1 MSTFTRLHKETKL
14 YKPDAIAEGIEDA
27 SSTAI
32 DYVTE
37 ISSGSGIEV
46 HPRDDEH
53 NKVQITPNGME
64 VFQNDAS
71 VAAYGST
78 SRIGKVGD
86 VHVIVD
92 QDSLDVMDGADTL
105 ATFGEETRIGKED
118 ESHLELD
125 YHSMQLISQENNHSD
140 TYFHVSDLRERSGTF
155 SRTDR
160 LDTDISDAIS
170 SFDLAIPASEITSVK
185 FGYTSSEEDVDPSG
199 YSVHR
204 SSTAPYDGYITSLTF
219 SPPLSLLEGEP
230 DPESLTPAVMVSLV
244 VTYASDIP
252 ARVLTFGS
260 RTGNVGPYSSA
271 LGQSNVA
278 SGHTS
283 HARGYACEASGQY
296 SCADGYDSKA
306 TGYASHAFGSRAR
319 ATGRSSFAEGENT
332 TAEGYQSHAQN
343 YGTLASAAAQTA
355 IGMYNMRDNG
365 VEDDTITDTFTGD
378 GVTRVFTPSQY
389 VAYTRGVYIDGVAT
403 GDYSMTSD
411 YKSFQFLTA
420 PANGAVVRIEYVTT
434 TLPVGYPGY
443 GRYAFM
449 VGNGADPSRR
459 SNAFAVQWDGVTEHY
474 GDVPWTNLTLASGA
488 IAHASERT
496 PKIRKWGPV
505 VTITGAA
512 KPTAEVAA
520 DGTLTIGTVP
530 DGCIP
535 KTDVVSLQQG
545 SGKAVWM
552 LRIDTSGEVTA
563 SRYRVGSDSAAM
575 TASGNGT
582 WLPLNVTY
590 MV

>member
-53 NKVQITPNGME
+53 NKVQITPSGME

-105 ATFGEETRIGKED
+105 ATFGESTRIGKSGNAHVTID
-118 ESHLELD
+118 QDSLDVMDGQSVLATFGESTRIGLANAFNSVVQAGLFAIR
-125 YHSMQLISQENNHSD
+125 YA
-140 TYFHVSDLRERSGTF
+140 
-155 SRTDR
+155 TDR
-160 LDTDISDAIS
+160 LFSVTSDGWQTNIYMGGSTVPSGVGYTDSQLLTIEEYLRSGCTTDGLDVYDPQGGKTGYQLLDVGGGLYKVIDGGKNVIESATYEAIYFYYS
-170 SFDLAIPASEITSVK
+170 GTDEVFTAEPRLYPQSEIPA
-185 FGYTSSEEDVDPSG
+185 
-199 YSVHR
+199 
-204 SSTAPYDGYITSLTF
+204 
-219 SPPLSLLEGEP
+219 
-230 DPESLTPAVMVSLV
+230 TPANIDM
-244 VTYASDIP
+244 
-252 ARVLTFGS
+252 G
-260 RTGNVGPYSSA
+260 GVGIGA
-271 LGQSNVA
+271 
-278 SGHTS
+278 
-283 HARGYACEASGQY
+283 
-296 SCADGYDSKA
+296 ADG
-306 TGYASHAFGSRAR
+306 
-319 ATGRSSFAEGENT
+319 
-332 TAEGYQSHAQN
+332 
-343 YGTLASAAAQTA
+343 LL
-355 IGMYNMRDNG
+355 
-365 VEDDTITDTFTGD
+365 TIRG
-378 GVTRVFTPSQY
+378 
-389 VAYTRGVYIDGVAT
+389 RGVVHS
-403 GDYSMTSD
+403 GD
-411 YKSFQFLTA
+411 
-420 PANGAVVRIEYVTT
+420 I
-434 TLPVGYPGY
+434 
-443 GRYAFM
+443 
-449 VGNGADPSRR
+449 
-459 SNAFAVQWDGVTEHY
+459 
-474 GDVPWTNLTLASGA
+474 PWTNLTLSSGA
-488 IAHASERT
+488 TAHASERT

-552 LRIDTSGEVTA
+552 LRIEYATGVVTA
-563 SRYRVGSDSAAM
+563 SRYRNGDTPAAM
-575 TASGNGT
+575 TATGNGT